1 MLIGNVGAD
10 PDVRYFEADQAVAN
24 VRLAT
29 TEKGYVLQ
37 NGTRVPDRTDW
48 HNLVFYRRLA
58 KIVEQYVHKG
68 DKIYVDGRLQ
78 YRQYD
83 DKRGIQRLA
92 TEIIVDNLELLTPRT
107 NPQAGAGQAAEGAG
121 NAVAGSAGNA
131 LAGNAG
137 NNGSAGNNGNSVA
150 GNPMNSGNPVNPG
163 NSAANA
169 GSSNEILPF

>member
-92 TEIIVDNLELLTPRT
+92 TEIIVDNLELLTPRANT
-107 NPQAGAGQAAEGAG
+107 QNGAGQAGGTG
-121 NAVAGSAGNA
+121 NAAADVTATTA
-131 LAGNAG
+131 AGNAG
-137 NNGSAGNNGNSVA
+137 SSA
-150 GNPMNSGNPVNPG
+150 
-163 NSAANA
+163 NSAKGNA
-169 GSSNEILPF
+169 GAVMANPNEVLPF